1 MLADIMFRSN
11 EFDEAIRY
19 FAQMLQLTPNNYK
32 ALEQLI
38 LLVRRAGRLH
48 VTSANRQCDAV
59 CMCVC
64 ERERERQRERVC
76 VCVNIC
82 IYMCV
87 CIGAFFASGRTIL
100 GTCNHGWGV
109 PLL

>member
-1 MLADIMFRSN
+1 MHTCIHTCIHTYNTYIPTYTCTHTHTHIHMHMHMHTHTCTHTHPQVATMMLADIMFRSN

-59 CMCVC
+59 CM
-64 ERERERQRERVC
+64 
-76 VCVNIC
+76 
-82 IYMCV
+82 
-87 CIGAFFASGRTIL
+87 
-100 GTCNHGWGV
+100 
-109 PLL
+109 